1 MVSTFAKGEII
12 SKKFVVV
19 ANTPGY
25 YRCWFPELIA
35 NIILAQF
42 KTNGNYKGKLQTKTI
57 NGKVYICLY
66 IGSAKDLN
74 SRIYTHLH
82 GVFGDSTLRKTLWAI
97 LASNEIERGAEYM
110 VNQVLDNCYFEWVY
124 TDSEQQAVDC
134 EKSELSQSTYCYPLN
149 IQNNTTMPKEWIN
162 ELKEMRN
169 HIHE

>member
-1 MVSTFAKGEII
+1 MVSTFAKGEAI
-12 SKKFVVV
+12 SNNLVVL

-66 IGSAKDLN
+66 IGSTENVYD
-74 SRIYTHLH
+74 RIDTHLH
-82 GVFGDSTLRKTLWAI
+82 GAFGDSTLRKTLWAT
-97 LASNEIERGAEYM
+97 LASNETERGAECI
-110 VNQVLDNCYFEWVY
+110 VNQVLDSCYFEWGY
-124 TDSEQQAVDC
+124 TDSKQQAADC

-169 HIHE
+169 HICE